1 MTQQWARTASITH
14 GAHSI
19 GYAVTV
25 LILLVT
31 FALFAGVIGLMFQI
45 GNLIID
51 RRK

>member
-1 MTQQWARTASITH
+1 MRRCLH

-19 GYAVTV
+19 RYVVTV
-25 LILLVT
+25 LMLLVA

-51 RRK
+51 RRT